1 VTSVGKNFHLSADF
15 HLDGTI
21 MTATLY
27 IEGIAMHSFVQKSFI
42 TASLL
47 SALAFGQN
55 VYKQAGSYPLPGDT
69 GWDYLTYDTTGNR
82 IFIAHGTSILV
93 VDPEGKKLGEVPAN
107 GAHGIA
113 IVADKN
119 LGFSSNGK
127 AGTVT
132 VFDLKTLAPIQ
143 DIKVGDNP
151 DAIIYDQHSK
161 HVLVM
166 NGKSKDVMAID
177 PETKKVDATIP
188 LSGKLEFAATAPG
201 KAFVNVEDKGE
212 IAVIDTKT
220 WKATASWKLA
230 DCEEPSGLAIN
241 EKSDTL
247 FTVCGNSKML
257 VIDAKNGKVISTVK
271 TGDGTDAAG
280 YDPGTGYAFAS
291 NGEGTLTV
299 VKKDGKGYAAAE
311 NVPTAKSARTMALD
325 PNSHKV
331 YVVAADFNPPA
342 EGQRRGTIKPGTFRL
357 LVFAPAK

>member
-1 VTSVGKNFHLSADF
+1 MYMPVRKS
-15 HLDGTI
+15 I
-21 MTATLY
+21 
-27 IEGIAMHSFVQKSFI
+27 IA
-42 TASLL
+42 ASLL
-47 SALAFGQN
+47 SALVFGQTI
-55 VYKQAGSYPLPGDT
+55 YKQVGTYPLPGDG
-69 GWDYLTYDTTGNR
+69 GWDYLTYDTTSNR

-132 VFDLKTLAPIQ
+132 AFDLKTLQPVQ
-143 DIKVGDNP
+143 DIKVGENP
-151 DAIIYDQHSK
+151 DAIIYDQFSK

-166 NGKSKDVMAID
+166 NGRSKDVMAID
-177 PETKKVDATIP
+177 PDTKKVDATVP
-188 LSGKLEFAATAPG
+188 LDGKLEFAAAAPG
-201 KAFVNVEDKGE
+201 KAYVNVEDKAE
-212 IAVIDTKT
+212 IAVINTKT
-220 WKATASWKLA
+220 WKKAATWKLA

-241 EKSDTL
+241 EKNDTL

-257 VIDAKNGKVISTVK
+257 VIDAKTGKVISTVK

-299 VKKDGKGYAAAE
+299 VKKDGKGYSVAE
-311 NVPTAKSARTMALD
+311 NVPSAKSARTMTLD
-325 PNSHKV
+325 PNSHNV
-331 YVVAADFNPPA
+331 FVVAADFNPPA
-342 EGQRRGTIKPGTFRL
+342 EGQRRGTMKPGTFRL